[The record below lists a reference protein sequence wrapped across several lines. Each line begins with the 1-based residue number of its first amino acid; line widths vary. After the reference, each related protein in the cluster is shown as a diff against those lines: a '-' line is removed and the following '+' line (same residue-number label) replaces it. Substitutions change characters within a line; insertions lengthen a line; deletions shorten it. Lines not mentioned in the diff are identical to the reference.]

1 MLIIN
6 SRPDTFS
13 QGLAVCWRPAV
24 NCDNC
29 QVKTEPVKAA
39 ASDRQPVNV
48 LQLSNHEYS
57 DVTKSTHRIQ
67 TGRRRAH

>member
-13 QGLAVCWRPAV
+13 QGSAVCWRPAV
-24 NCDNC
+24 NCDNS

-39 ASDRQPVNV
+39 ASDRKPVNH
-48 LQLSNHEYS
+48 LQLSNHEYP
-57 DVTKSTHRIQ
+57 DITKRTHRIQ
-67 TGRRRAH
+67 TGPKRAH